1 MNYQVKK
8 LENISPNHVNLTCKC
23 GYKKFADK
31 TIIRWITIP
40 QLIIVQ
46 TDLNKDKKKHEN
58 NRKINSDT
66 NIFDPNRIP
75 KLKDEL
81 KNIYV
86 EKIKE
91 FNLSKTKRL
100 NFVITPSEIYIKKSK
115 YLPIRKI
122 KLLNKNHF
130 IANFQEMNTL
140 MNALMKDSEV

>member
-1 MNYQVKK
+1 MTVDLSIVRFNMDELSSVKK
-8 LENISPNHVNLTCKC
+8 LENIFPNHVNLTCKC
-23 GYKKFADK
+23 GNKTFADK

-46 TDLNKDKKKHEN
+46 TDLNKDKKKHEI

-91 FNLSKTKRL
+91 FNHSKTKRL
-100 NFVITPSEIYIKKSK
+100 NSVITPSEIYIGKSK
-115 YLPIRKI
+115 YSPIG
-122 KLLNKNHF
+122 
-130 IANFQEMNTL
+130 
-140 MNALMKDSEV
+140 